1 MMKTRLF
8 QLMGL
13 LMALSL
19 VLAACAPQATPTP
32 VATQPP
38 AVETQPPAVTEA
50 PAEPT
55 PTPTPT
61 PIPRQGAFIDS
72 VVFTSIDSP
81 DAAIAQLQAGQLDL
95 FAEPVSNPANFN
107 VVKDDP
113 KLRYYNAF
121 GTYVE
126 LTFNPVL
133 KFADGRLNP
142 FGDPEIR
149 EAINMLV
156 DRNYIIQEIYGGLAV
171 PKFLP
176 MNSAFPDYARYV
188 DVARALEAKYAFNAE
203 KAKELIAARMEALGA
218 TKGADGKW
226 EFEGKPLTI
235 AFIIRIEDE
244 RKAIGDYVATVLE
257 DAGFVVDRQYKSR
270 AEASPIWLRGDP
282 NKGEWNVYTGGWITT
297 EVERDSGSN
306 FAYFYSKLGSGSPL
320 WQAYTPSEEF
330 FAVAEKLWNNDF
342 KTLEERDQLFSQAME
357 LAMKDSVRVWL
368 ADQISFSPAVA
379 QLEVA
384 SDLAGGVSGARL
396 WPHTIRFADREGGE
410 VRIAVNGI
418 PIDPWNPV
426 AGSNWISDA
435 MAYRATSDYGVIPDP
450 YTGLPR
456 PQRIEKAE
464 LVAQEGLPIGKT
476 LDWVGLKFEAEIKV
490 PEDAW
495 ADWDATNQKF
505 ITVGE
510 KFPEGVTA
518 LTKSTVVYEKDLFD
532 KVKWH
537 DGSPLTFADFVMFM
551 ILTFDPGKPE
561 SPIYDEAAASN
572 LESFLAHFKGV
583 RVVSTNPLTIETYD
597 DLYTL
602 DAERTVA
609 TWFPAYAYGTG
620 AWHNLALAI
629 QAESDK
635 KLAFSADKAD
645 AEQVEWTSFIAGPSL
660 DILKEY
666 LDQNAESGYIP
677 YEATLAQYVTADEAK
692 ARYAN
697 LQGWYADHG
706 HFWIGTGPLY
716 LDKVFATEKSLTLK
730 RFEDFPDMSDKWAG
744 FGEPK
749 LPELFVDGPGMV
761 KIGEEASFDVTVT
774 FEELPYPADEL
785 QTVKY
790 LLFDA
795 NNNLVAKGDAV
806 LVSDGSYQVVIGADV
821 TSKLAAGANKLEV
834 VVVSKL
840 VSIPAFQS
848 LEFVT
853 AP

>member
-1 MMKTRLF
+1 
-8 QLMGL
+8 
-13 LMALSL
+13 
-19 VLAACAPQATPTP
+19 
-32 VATQPP
+32 
-38 AVETQPPAVTEA
+38 
-50 PAEPT
+50 
-55 PTPTPT
+55 
-61 PIPRQGAFIDS
+61 
-72 VVFTSIDSP
+72 
-81 DAAIAQLQAGQLDL
+81 
-95 FAEPVSNPANFN
+95 
-107 VVKDDP
+107 
-113 KLRYYNAF
+113 
-121 GTYVE
+121 
-126 LTFNPVL
+126 
-133 KFADGRLNP
+133 
-142 FGDPEIR
+142 
-149 EAINMLV
+149 
-156 DRNYIIQEIYGGLAV
+156 
-171 PKFLP
+171 
-176 MNSAFPDYARYV
+176 
-188 DVARALEAKYAFNAE
+188 
-203 KAKELIAARMEALGA
+203 
-218 TKGADGKW
+218 
-226 EFEGKPLTI
+226 
-235 AFIIRIEDE
+235 
-244 RKAIGDYVATVLE
+244 
-257 DAGFVVDRQYKSR
+257 
-270 AEASPIWLRGDP
+270 
-282 NKGEWNVYTGGWITT
+282 
-297 EVERDSGSN
+297 DSGSN
-306 FAYFYSKLGSGSPL
+306 FAYYYSKLGSGSPL

-330 FAVAEKLWNNDF
+330 FTVAEKLWNNDF
-342 KTLEERDQLFSQAME
+342 KTLEERDELFRQAME
-357 LAMKDSVRVWL
+357 LCMKDSVRVWL
-368 ADQISFSPAVA
+368 ADQISFSPAAANV
-379 QLEVA
+379 EVA

-396 WPHTIRFADREGGE
+396 WPHTIHFTDKEGGE

-464 LVAQEGLPIGKT
+464 LVAQEGLPIVKT
-476 LDWVGLKFEAEIKV
+476 LDWVDLKFEAEIKV

-510 KFPEGVTA
+510 KFPEGTTA

-537 DGSPLTFADFVMFM
+537 DGSPLTMADFVMLM

-572 LESFLAHFKGV
+572 LESFLSHFKGV
-583 RVVSTNPLTIETYD
+583 RIVSTDPLTIETYD

-609 TWFPAYAYGTG
+609 TWFPAYTYGTG
-620 AWHNLALAI
+620 AWHNLALGV

-645 AEQVEWTSFIAGPSL
+645 AEQVEWTSFIGGPSL

-677 YEATLAQYVTADEAK
+677 YEATLSQYVTADEAK

-697 LQGWYADHG
+697 LQTWFADHG

-730 RFEDFPDMSDKWAG
+730 RYADFPDMSDKWAG

-749 LPELFVDGPGMV
+749 LPELFVDGPGSV
-761 KIGEEASFDVTVT
+761 KIGEEATFDVTVT
-774 FEELPYPADEL
+774 FKEQPYPADEL

-795 NNNLVAKGDAV
+795 NNQLVAKGDAV
-806 LVSDGSYQVVIGADV
+806 LVSDGSYQIVLGKDV
-821 TSKLAAGANKLEV
+821 TSALAAGANKLEV

-840 VSIPAFQS
+840 VSIPVFQS